1 MMMNGYW
8 SNEWEPIYKLFIEL
22 NTLQEQNQFDMDH
35 LISITWN
42 KDIQSFQVLRD
53 WRSDACKYS
62 AAVFSRRISD
72 SWWQLL
78 TPDVSMCINA
88 YRCKHLSTIMGKRNL
103 RWSPDTGNCEPK
115 MFKCRPSF
123 PYYYNYLSHDSPD
136 IISLL
141 SCHCFH

>member
-53 WRSDACKYS
+53 
-62 AAVFSRRISD
+62 
-72 SWWQLL
+72 
-78 TPDVSMCINA
+78 
-88 YRCKHLSTIMGKRNL
+88 
-103 RWSPDTGNCEPK
+103 
-115 MFKCRPSF
+115 
-123 PYYYNYLSHDSPD
+123 
-136 IISLL
+136 
-141 SCHCFH
+141 